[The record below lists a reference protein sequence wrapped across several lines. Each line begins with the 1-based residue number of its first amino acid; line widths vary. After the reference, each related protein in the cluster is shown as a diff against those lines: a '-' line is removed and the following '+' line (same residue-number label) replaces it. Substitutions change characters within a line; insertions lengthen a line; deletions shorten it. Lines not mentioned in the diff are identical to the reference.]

1 MNARHLLLAIALLC
15 SGCGPQRLDSL
26 PGTLEWDRIALPAE
40 ASEPVLRWLVAE
52 GDQVAAGDLLLELDP
67 RRQQARVAQAQAEV
81 EQASARWRV
90 AGGLGPRLA
99 WCLAARGRRPWPRG

>member
-52 GDQVAAGDLLLELDP
+52 GTAVKQGDPLYIAPQD
-67 RRQQARVAQAQAEV
+67 RV
-81 EQASARWRV
+81 RIW
-90 AGGLGPRLA
+90 
-99 WCLAARGRRPWPRG
+99 